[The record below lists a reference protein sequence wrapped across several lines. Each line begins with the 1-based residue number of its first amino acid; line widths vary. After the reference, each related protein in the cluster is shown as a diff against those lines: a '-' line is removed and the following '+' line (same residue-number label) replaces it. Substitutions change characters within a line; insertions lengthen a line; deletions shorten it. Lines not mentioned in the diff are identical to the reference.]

1 MSQLSTV
8 PDDMLIQEYKARFYI
23 KPGEPVTNPIQA
35 RHHLASFF
43 EKNDK
48 ELFVV
53 MYLSSCNRIIE
64 TEVIS
69 EGSIS
74 SAHIYARELLKRVLS
89 LNAAAVVVSHNHPS
103 GNPEPSREDIEL
115 TRALKDLLKLM
126 EVDLLDH
133 IIIAGDQ
140 YISLSDR
147 GYITY

>member
-1 MSQLSTV
+1 MTQLSTV

-23 KPGEPVTNPIQA
+23 RPGKPVSNPIQA

-53 MYLSSCNRIIE
+53 MYLSSWNRIIE

>member
-1 MSQLSTV
+1 MTQLSTI

-23 KPGEPVTNPIQA
+23 RSGQQITSPLQA
-35 RHHLASFF
+35 QYHLASFF
-43 EKNDK
+43 EKN
-48 ELFVV
+48 ERERFVV
-53 MYLSSCNRIIE
+53 MYLSGCNKVIK

-69 EGSIS
+69 EGTIS
-74 SAHIYARELLKRVLS
+74 KAHIYARELLRKTLD
-89 LNAAAVVVSHNHPS
+89 LNAAAIIVSHNHPS

-126 EVDLLDH
+126 EVALLDH

-140 YISLSDR
+140 YISLADR